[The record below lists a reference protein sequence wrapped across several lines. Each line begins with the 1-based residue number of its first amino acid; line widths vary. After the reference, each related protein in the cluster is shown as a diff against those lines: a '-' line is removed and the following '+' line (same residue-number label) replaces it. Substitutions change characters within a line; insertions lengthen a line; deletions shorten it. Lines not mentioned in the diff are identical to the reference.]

1 MAPEDNRLTTQIIV
15 LCETRK
21 GRGESEPCFSYLEF
35 NADNLPTNI
44 PNTAHSPPGA
54 MRMPARIRPIADMNK
69 RRSRVI
75 DFLFFRSRIP
85 ESAISPIVL
94 LHKKRFGSDDR
105 EGLAFS
111 RTRNAFVRLPLGTCQ
126 REAWVRVFEMGI
138 LHKSLIQFSP
148 VFSDALHLITMVI
161 KLFAMIMI

>member
-1 MAPEDNRLTTQIIV
+1 
-15 LCETRK
+15 
-21 GRGESEPCFSYLEF
+21 
-35 NADNLPTNI
+35 
-44 PNTAHSPPGA
+44 

-105 EGLAFS
+105 KGLAFS
-111 RTRNAFVRLPLGTCQ
+111 QIGDDFDRLPPGRSH
-126 REAWVRVFEMGI
+126 REAQVKVLATGPLHNFLGKGFE
-138 LHKSLIQFSP
+138 
-148 VFSDALHLITMVI
+148 
-161 KLFAMIMI
+161 